1 MGVVCVGV
9 MGGLDRA
16 YNGLTGTG
24 EWTLLCPA
32 CGPADEDVDDVRSG
46 VAACCVFWAELLWM

>member
-16 YNGLTGTG
+16 YNGLTGAG
-24 EWTLLCPA
+24 ELIWTLLCTA
-32 CGPADEDVDDVRSG
+32 CGPADEDVDDVRCG
-46 VAACCVFWAELLWM
+46 VAVFWAELLWT